1 MGGPALDQLLTPE
14 ESRRSSKLR
23 VRVDCRERDVLA
35 TLSLLCV
42 IILQECFRTSANLH
56 RFVAEVLKRSR
67 SSNPVLHVT
76 MYYLLEVYAQRQQQ
90 LYLYPGL
97 SSVTCPKRCFLTC
110 LILASKYLQDQN
122 YTLTT
127 WSKITGLSV
136 DELQTNERKILDLLR
151 YKLHIK
157 ESEYK
162 RLCGFMRGCE
172 KRLAAD
178 KTGPAASCLLT
189 PPSSPRECRDDEFLG
204 WRATQSPDSTLGV
217 ETRTALARAIE
228 QFVEFHATEH
238 DAAGHDIA
246 LI

>member
-67 SSNPVLHVT
+67 SSNPVLLVT